1 MLFDPQASQ
10 RELIWVIRLSIVV
23 AGATATALGLLI
35 TSVYDLFVFCSD
47 FVYVVLFPQ
56 FFCVVYFSKC
66 NTYGSLSGYLVSL
79 VLRFG
84 GGDSLLGIP
93 PLIKYPFYD
102 ETEGQLF
109 PFKTLAMACG
119 FLTIL
124 LVSYP
129 LDYLFKSGKLAKKY
143 DFFKCVVNVPPT
155 KDDDSIQMVEEENC
169 MKEMELEMKDQ

>member
-1 MLFDPQASQ
+1 M
-10 RELIWVIRLSIVV
+10 
-23 AGATATALGLLI
+23 
-35 TSVYDLFVFCSD
+35 
-47 FVYVVLFPQ
+47 VLFPQ
-56 FFCVVYFSKC
+56 LFCVLYFSKC

-84 GGDSLLGIP
+84 GGDSLLGIQ

-129 LDYLFKSGKLAKKY
+129 LDYLFKSGKLAKRY
-143 DFFKCVVNVPPT
+143 DFFKCVVNLPASKTDNSPRT
-155 KDDDSIQMVEEENC
+155 EEEETC
-169 MKEMELEMKDQ
+169 IKGVELEVKG